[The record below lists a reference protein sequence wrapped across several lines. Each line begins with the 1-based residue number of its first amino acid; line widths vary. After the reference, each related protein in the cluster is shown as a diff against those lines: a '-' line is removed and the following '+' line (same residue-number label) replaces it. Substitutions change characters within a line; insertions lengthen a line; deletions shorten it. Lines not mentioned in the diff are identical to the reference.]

1 MASLVPGVL
10 VKLLQHMNTDV
21 KVAGEHRSSLLQVV
35 SIVPALAG
43 SDLFT
48 NQGFYLKV
56 SDSSHATY
64 VSLPEEQHDLILS
77 DKIQLG
83 QFIHVDRLE
92 AATPVPILRGVRP
105 VPGRHA
111 CVGTPEDL
119 VLTSSSNF
127 HGSKKTQPSN
137 GLKDASSLSLE
148 KETSKLEKIN
158 ASRKPTGPENKKP
171 VLTKSNS
178 SLSKQALN
186 GIGGKKE
193 SVRSKVKPAI
203 TRSTPSSPTSVYSLP
218 ASFDRFSNDLKQRN
232 KVKGAEK
239 ASSSRLS
246 LLEKAASVLKVTT
259 AGRKSSASNP
269 ISSSVLSIGSG
280 PKALRRSWEGNMD
293 IKGKGNS
300 ESKTVKPDRK
310 SDNKIPVTPRRK
322 SPMDEK
328 VSHRD
333 DSVIQKAARKSTA
346 SAPSDDADKTVK
358 KHTPVKRTSGVLG
371 NSNVTNLVKIPPNSK
386 KLTDAST
393 SWTSLPPSLAK
404 LGKVWQKFIDT
415 IGLVLNFSL
424 HNILKD
430 QALLGVLILNW
441 RTMSYVTGAS
451 EVQGISTN
459 GCC

>member
-1 MASLVPGVL
+1 M
-10 VKLLQHMNTDV
+10 
-21 KVAGEHRSSLLQVV
+21 
-35 SIVPALAG
+35 SI
-43 SDLFT
+43 F
-48 NQGFYLKV
+48 N
-56 SDSSHATY
+56 
-64 VSLPEEQHDLILS
+64 
-77 DKIQLG
+77 IQ
-83 QFIHVDRLE
+83 
-92 AATPVPILRGVRP
+92 
-105 VPGRHA
+105 
-111 CVGTPEDL
+111 
-119 VLTSSSNF
+119 
-127 HGSKKTQPSN
+127 
-137 GLKDASSLSLE
+137 
-148 KETSKLEKIN
+148 
-158 ASRKPTGPENKKP
+158 
-171 VLTKSNS
+171 
-178 SLSKQALN
+178 
-186 GIGGKKE
+186 
-193 SVRSKVKPAI
+193 
-203 TRSTPSSPTSVYSLP
+203 
-218 ASFDRFSNDLKQRN
+218 
-232 KVKGAEK
+232 
-239 ASSSRLS
+239 
-246 LLEKAASVLKVTT
+246 
-259 AGRKSSASNP
+259 
-269 ISSSVLSIGSG
+269 
-280 PKALRRSWEGNMD
+280 
-293 IKGKGNS
+293 
-300 ESKTVKPDRK
+300 
-310 SDNKIPVTPRRK
+310 TPRRK